1 MAQIIEIDDDIFHHL
16 QEQAVPLVDTPST
29 VLRRLLGLSGPDNG
43 HGQTVDVGQSAGRN
57 LNEEPNQQYPA
68 ARSPRG
74 DRARARVR
82 AHAQSPPMRR
92 PSGDLLAIEDY
103 RPALLRFLSDQPN
116 GEAHVRDVMQGVGR
130 ALADALTPT
139 DLEEVEP
146 GKPYWHNRLPW
157 AGTEARKAG
166 LLATDAPRG
175 VWRLTEKGRE
185 AAAMMGVN
193 GQ

>member
-1 MAQIIEIDDDIFHHL
+1 MSQVIEIDDDIFEYLKAHA
-16 QEQAVPLVDTPST
+16 EPLVDTPST
-29 VLRRLLGLSGPDNG
+29 VLRHLLGLSGPGDG
-43 HGQTVDVGQSAGRN
+43 RGRMADAAQSVGSS
-57 LNEEPNQQYPA
+57 LNEEPNQRYSS
-68 ARSPRG
+68 ARSSRG
-74 DRARARVR
+74 DRARAQVR
-82 AHAQSPPMRR
+82 AHAQPPPMRR

-103 RPALLRFLSDQPN
+103 RPALLQFLADQPN
-116 GEAHVRDVMQGVGR
+116 GEAHVRDVMQGVGQS
-130 ALADALTPT
+130 LSDALTPT

-185 AAAMMGVN
+185 AAATIGVSE
-193 GQ
+193 Q

>member
-1 MAQIIEIDDDIFHHL
+1 MPHTIEIDDDVFHHL
-16 QEQAVPLVDTPST
+16 QEQAEPLVDTPST
-29 VLRRLLGLSGPDNG
+29 VLRRLLGLSRPSDGRG
-43 HGQTVDVGQSAGRN
+43 ETVDVGQSAGRS
-57 LNEEPNQQYPA
+57 LNEEPNQRYLA

-74 DRARARVR
+74 DSDRARVR

-103 RPALLRFLSDQPN
+103 RPALLRFLADQPN

-130 ALADALTPT
+130 ALANALTPT
-139 DLEEVEP
+139 DLEEIEP

-185 AAAMMGVN
+185 AAATKGVS